1 MVKFDFH
8 TVNWVTLSTLATVAG
23 VLTALF
29 LPICRDR
36 RPKKELA
43 TNLRQRL
50 LASLTILRPI
60 LARRFRDTPL
70 GKKTSDS
77 FDEKE
82 ATHIGKI
89 DQVFPLIHNLK
100 SRESN
105 LILTIWLNLTAM
117 QALPSIT
124 PETAT
129 NVLRMID
136 AAIEMLSSNKYLRG
150 RKPKPFFAND
160 FRVDDS
166 N

>member
-1 MVKFDFH
+1 MVAFDFH
-8 TVNWVTLSTLATVAG
+8 TINWVTVSTVATVAG

-29 LPICRDR
+29 LPICKDHRL
-36 RPKKELA
+36 KKELGI
-43 TNLRQRL
+43 NLRQRL

-77 FDEKE
+77 FNEKE

-89 DQVFPLIHNLK
+89 DQVFSQIHNLR

-117 QALPSIT
+117 QALSSIT

-129 NVLRMID
+129 NVLRMVD

-150 RKPKPFFAND
+150 QRPKPFFADN
-160 FRVDDS
+160 FTVGE
-166 N
+166 